1 MRIRQV
7 TAGVS
12 WTEQTRT
19 QPQQFSPWPAKEGRL
34 CFHKP
39 ALHKAIVVLR
49 VCSRIFKISNR
60 SVIHRIIRRR
70 LEPAQHM
77 LSEQGE
83 PVTYTEEDQWNL
95 KA

>member
-1 MRIRQV
+1 LRANQTSTTAIFFLARQ
-7 TAGVS
+7 A
-12 WTEQTRT
+12 
-19 QPQQFSPWPAKEGRL
+19 GRL

-49 VCSRIFKISNR
+49 VCSRILKSSTR
-60 SVIHRIIRRR
+60 SVIDRIIRRR